1 MNIVFEQIESV
12 VLAAIR
18 LAACE
23 AKAAGLMAAGNGVS
37 RSHTPAEY
45 YHYDEARNTAELAD
59 KRNNR
64 YGTAGCDYG
73 C

>member
-1 MNIVFEQIESV
+1 LNIVFEQIESV

-37 RSHTPAEY
+37 RSTPAKY
-45 YHYDEARNTAELAD
+45 YHYNEARNTAELAD
-59 KRNNR
+59 KRNIR